1 MSLAQDLEDLR
12 ELRSAYAAMPETAES
27 KDKIQKIDTQ
37 ISTRQM
43 DFLATQ
49 SAQMDAQAMS
59 PMQQF
64 TTSAGIQANRMY
76 EGAKDLFGVGNEG
89 QRQAEIGQQKLVDQ
103 AIAQRSPGIN
113 LAGNITGGV
122 LAAAPL
128 AIGAE
133 GAVPAGM
140 GILGRT
146 ALSTFLGGAES
157 GIMLPDKDN
166 NETRFTN
173 MGEGML
179 FGAVSEPVAT
189 GIAAGL
195 KKAYGS
201 LKNRGVLASSSM
213 KDQVTDALQEAGVD
227 VASLKPETRALLS
240 RLTSTDNVDTA
251 IDQAIETESGI
262 KLTTGQRTGDFNMLR
277 EEQAALRGSDEFR
290 AFADQQTAD
299 IFTAADEFSADQGLR
314 RVDSDGKPIYE
325 SGLAGGEQSKVD
337 SGQAVKGALEEARQA
352 SKGEYTELYAAADTL
367 SSELGVEL
375 PVNPQAVQSE
385 LVNMMRE
392 HGNTHEGLLR
402 SIESKLS
409 NYSSARPG
417 VAPSNPFGL
426 DDVEARQLSLTNNE
440 DLIRDLNALYDPND
454 PVAAR
459 IVERVKNSVVTAA
472 DDALELFDSQLQFAP
487 DMTEGSRKALE
498 AARAARASRRSYSQ
512 LWQNKD
518 VLEALTD
525 TKSKSTAD
533 KVAPSGVVQR
543 VMQSPE
549 NAQAVVN
556 LLQDRGA
563 DEALAELRTFVTKD
577 LFDSSIT
584 GGRTTEQM
592 ISGKTLTKKFKSQE
606 ARLRVVLGDE
616 QFTRLST
623 LVEQIS
629 KATNVPG
636 AAENKSNTAYEV
648 AGRVARVLADFSQP
662 GSGMAI
668 GMFDAAGAAKSK
680 QMAATTRR
688 ALDSNPEA
696 GLFEAVSNATQ
707 VNLPGDISVRLRLED
722 SNHNAFNTLMRQ
734 YLGIREEN
742 QQQQRG
748 LLSE

>member
-1 MSLAQDLEDLR
+1 MTLASDLQKLKRLR
-12 ELRSAYAAMPETAES
+12 ELTAMEPQSVMRDEELAE
-27 KDKIQKIDTQ
+27 IDQ
-37 ISTRQM
+37 MMSDRQM
-43 DFLATQ
+43 QFLATQ

-64 TTSAGIQANRMY
+64 TTSAGIEANRFV
-76 EGAKDLFGVGNEG
+76 EGAKDLFGVGDPQ
-89 QRQAEIGQQKLVDQ
+89 QRQAQIGQQKLVDQ

-113 LAGNITGGV
+113 LAGNIAGGV
-122 LAAAPL
+122 AAAAPL
-128 AIGAE
+128 AVAAE
-133 GAVPAGM
+133 GVVPAGM

-146 ALSTFLGGAES
+146 ALSTMLGGAES
-157 GIMLPDKDN
+157 GLMMPDKDK

-173 MGEGML
+173 MGQGML
-179 FGAVSEPVAT
+179 LGAVSEPVAT

-195 KKAYGS
+195 KKAYAA

-227 VASLKPETRALLS
+227 VESLNPETRALLS

-251 IDQAIETESGI
+251 IDQAIETEFGI

-299 IFTAADEFSADQGLR
+299 IFTAADEFAADQGLR
-314 RVDSDGKPIYE
+314 RVDSDGQPIYE

-352 SKGEYTELYAAADTL
+352 SKAEYTELYRAADAL
-367 SSELGVEL
+367 ASELGVDL
-375 PVNPQAVQSE
+375 PVNPQAIQGK
-385 LVNMMRE
+385 LVEMMRE

-459 IVERVKNSVVTAA
+459 IVAQVKDSIITAA
-472 DDALELFDSQLQFAP
+472 DEAMELFDRQLQFAP
-487 DMTEGSRKALE
+487 DITEGSRKALE

-606 ARLRVVLGDE
+606 ARLRVVLGDD

-623 LVEQIS
+623 LVNQIS

-648 AGRVARVLADFSQP
+648 AGRVARLLADFSQP
-662 GSGMAI
+662 GSGMAV

-688 ALDSNPEA
+688 ALDSSPEA
-696 GLFEAVSNATQ
+696 GLFEAVSKATQ
-707 VNLPGDISVRLRLED
+707 VTLPGDISIRLRLED

-734 YLGIREEN
+734 YLGISEEN
-742 QQQQRG
+742 QQQRG

>member
-1 MSLAQDLEDLR
+1 MSLAQDLEDLK
-12 ELRSAYAAMPETAES
+12 ELRSAYAAMPETVES
-27 KDKIQKIDTQ
+27 KDKLQKIDTQ
-37 ISTRQM
+37 ISARQM
-43 DFLATQ
+43 DFLAMQ
-49 SAQMDAQAMS
+49 SAQMDANPMS
-59 PMQQF
+59 GLQQF
-64 TTSAGIQANRMY
+64 TTSAGIQANRMV
-76 EGAKDLFGVGNEG
+76 EGVKDLFGAGDPQ

-128 AIGAE
+128 ALAAE

-140 GILGRT
+140 GFLGRT
-146 ALSTFLGGAES
+146 ALSSFLGGAES
-157 GIMLPDKDN
+157 GLMLPDKDQG
-166 NETRFTN
+166 ETRFTN
-173 MGEGML
+173 MGEGVITGL
-179 FGAVSEPVAT
+179 VSEPVAT
-189 GIAAGL
+189 GISIGL
-195 KKAYGS
+195 KKAYS
-201 LKNRGVLASSSM
+201 ALKNTGVLASAPM
-213 KDQVTDALQEAGVD
+213 QDQVKDALQESGVD
-227 VASLKPETRALLS
+227 ITTLKPETQAMLS
-240 RLTSTDNVDTA
+240 KLTSTDDVDAA
-251 IDQAIETESGI
+251 INQAIETEFGI

-299 IFTAADEFSADQGLR
+299 IFTAADEFAADQGLR
-314 RVDSDGKPIYE
+314 RVDSDGNPIYE

-352 SKGEYTELYAAADTL
+352 SKGEYTELYAAADAL
-367 SSELGVEL
+367 SSELGIEL

-385 LVNMMRE
+385 LVDMMRE

-459 IVERVKNSVVTAA
+459 IVERVKNSIVTSA
-472 DDALELFDSQLQFAP
+472 DEAMELFDSQLQFAP

-549 NAQAVVN
+549 SAQAVVN

-606 ARLRVVLGDE
+606 ARLRVVLGDD
-616 QFTRLST
+616 QFTRLSK
-623 LVEQIS
+623 LVSQIN

-636 AAENKSNTAYEV
+636 AAENKSNTAYEM
-648 AGRVARVLADFSQP
+648 AGRVARLLADFSQP
-662 GSGMAI
+662 GSGMAV

-696 GLFEAVSNATQ
+696 GLFEAISNATQ
-707 VNLPGDISVRLRLED
+707 VNLPGDISIRLRLED
-722 SNHNAFNTLMRQ
+722 SNHNAFNTVMRQ
-734 YLGIREEN
+734 YLGINEEN
-742 QQQQRG
+742 QQQRG

>member
-1 MSLAQDLEDLR
+1 MTLASDLQKLKQLR
-12 ELRSAYAAMPETAES
+12 ELTAMEPDSSMKDEQLAE
-27 KDKIQKIDTQ
+27 IDQ
-37 ISTRQM
+37 MMSDRQM
-43 DFLATQ
+43 QFLSMQ
-49 SAQMDAQAMS
+49 SAQMDANPMS
-59 PMQQF
+59 GLQQF
-64 TTSAGIQANRMY
+64 TTSAGIQANRMV
-76 EGAKDLFGVGNEG
+76 EGVKDLFGAGDPQ

-128 AIGAE
+128 ALAAE

-140 GILGRT
+140 GFLGRT
-146 ALSTFLGGAES
+146 ALSSFLGGAES
-157 GIMLPDKDN
+157 GLMLPDKDQG
-166 NETRFTN
+166 ETRFTN
-173 MGEGML
+173 MGEGVITGL
-179 FGAVSEPVAT
+179 VSEPVAT

-201 LKNRGVLASSSM
+201 LKNRGILASSSM
-213 KDQVTDALQEAGVD
+213 KDQVSDALQEAGVD
-227 VASLKPETRALLS
+227 VSALKPETRALLS
-240 RLTSTDNVDTA
+240 RLTSTDNVDSA
-251 IDQAIETESGI
+251 IDQAIETEFGI
-262 KLTTGQRTGDFNMLR
+262 QLTTGQRTGDFNMLR

-299 IFTAADEFSADQGLR
+299 IFTAADEFAADQGLR
-314 RVDSDGKPIYE
+314 RVDSDGNPIYE

-352 SKGEYTELYAAADTL
+352 SKDEYTELYRAADTL

-375 PVNPQAVQSE
+375 PVDPKMIQSE
-385 LVNMMRE
+385 LVDMMRE

-409 NYSSARPG
+409 SYSSARPG

-454 PVAAR
+454 PVAGR
-459 IVERVKNSVVTAA
+459 IVERVKNSIVTAA
-472 DDALELFDSQLQFAP
+472 DEALELFDNQLQFAP
-487 DMTEGSRKALE
+487 DITEGSRKALE

-518 VLEALTD
+518 VLDALTD

-543 VMQSPE
+543 VMQTPE

-592 ISGKTLTKKFKSQE
+592 ISGKNLTKKFKSQE
-606 ARLRVVLGDE
+606 ARLRVVLGDD

-623 LVEQIS
+623 LVSQIN

-636 AAENKSNTAYEV
+636 AAENKSNTAYEM
-648 AGRVARVLADFSQP
+648 AGRVARLLADFSQP
-662 GSGMAI
+662 GSGMAV

-688 ALDSNPEA
+688 ALDSNPEV

-707 VNLPGDISVRLRLED
+707 VNLPGDISIRLRLED
-722 SNHNAFNTLMRQ
+722 SNHNAFNTMMRQ
-734 YLGIREEN
+734 YLGINEEN
-742 QQQQRG
+742 QQQRG